1 LHNSHYSLRAHCIGG
16 DTYYI
21 IDWLESN
28 SAEHYSCST
37 PSPHHPLCLDYTSQF
52 ALDGHPSD
60 IPLDALDGHGSLM
73 GDLEE
78 DTQADPYNL
87 FTLDPYDSLVP
98 DYWFPLITDPLL
110 TLS

>member
-1 LHNSHYSLRAHCIGG
+1 
-16 DTYYI
+16 
-21 IDWLESN
+21 
-28 SAEHYSCST
+28 
-37 PSPHHPLCLDYTSQF
+37 
-52 ALDGHPSD
+52 
-60 IPLDALDGHGSLM
+60 M